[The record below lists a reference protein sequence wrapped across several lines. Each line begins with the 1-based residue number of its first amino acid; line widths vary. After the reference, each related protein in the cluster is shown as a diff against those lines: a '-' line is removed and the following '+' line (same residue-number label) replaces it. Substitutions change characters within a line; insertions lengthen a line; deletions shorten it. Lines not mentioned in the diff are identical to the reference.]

1 VSSGEVVKTLDD
13 VIRLRD
19 NRTIFQKLGFRKGM
33 WSMTD
38 PTALRRVRQYRA
50 VQKNERE
57 IVRVDL
63 QIPVRALADLKA
75 IAKALRD
82 RYARI
87 DQAKREIDFVLGT
100 INAPRPHYLD
110 AKGLVHCLTTLNPEH
125 AWFPHIEALFDEV
138 SVEAIHD
145 LVLTG
150 VIEFEDLY
158 RAARTWRV
166 MDGRN
171 VPWIKE
177 MADFS
182 LARPAGFNASSARHA
197 TRRA

>member
-1 VSSGEVVKTLDD
+1 
-13 VIRLRD
+13 
-19 NRTIFQKLGFRKGM
+19 M
-33 WSMTD
+33 AD
-38 PTALRRVRQYRA
+38 PTAVRRVRQYRA

-63 QIPVRALADLKA
+63 QIPARAVTDLKA

-87 DQAKREIDFVLGT
+87 DQARREIDFVLGT
-100 INAPRPHYLD
+100 INAPRPHHLD
-110 AKGLVHCLTTLNPEH
+110 AKGLVHCLTTPNPEH
-125 AWFPHIEALFDEV
+125 TWFPHIEALFDEV
-138 SVEAIHD
+138 SVGAIHD

-150 VIEFEDLY
+150 LVEFEDLY

-166 MDGRN
+166 TDGRN
-171 VPWIKE
+171 IPWIKE

-182 LARPAGFNASSARHA
+182 LARPAGFNDSSARHA